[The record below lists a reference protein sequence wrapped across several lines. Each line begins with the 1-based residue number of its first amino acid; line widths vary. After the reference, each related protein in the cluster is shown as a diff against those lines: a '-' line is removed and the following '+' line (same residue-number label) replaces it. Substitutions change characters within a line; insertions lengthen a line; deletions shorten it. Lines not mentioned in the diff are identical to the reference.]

1 MKIAVISFDYWGY
14 DEKIVDEL
22 INQGH
27 EAIHIKLSNFKYQYK
42 HFFEKLNNFAS
53 KIFLGKNVKKIK
65 AEEYVLNILDSNQ
78 KFDYILTINPERISK
93 QTHRVIKKH
102 TKQYIAYLYDSL
114 ERHNAKSLLHD
125 IFDKIYS
132 FDKNDV
138 KEYNLNFLPNYIHLS
153 KIIEQRKTKNTVFS
167 ISSIDER
174 LETYNKIAQQLTDLH
189 ISFKFL
195 FFDKKLKAT
204 LHPKAIFTTKKLNQN
219 EIMSEILTSEVILDV
234 VRNNQI
240 GLSFRIFDALAL
252 EKKII
257 TTNIDIKNYDFYN
270 PKNILILDKNNIVI
284 DPLFFETEYEKI
296 PNTIFE
302 SYTLRNWIKTIF
314 PLQ

>member
-22 INQGH
+22 IYQGH

-65 AEEYVLNILDSNQ
+65 TEEYVLNILDSNQ
-78 KFDYILTINPERISK
+78 KFDYILAINPERISK
-93 QTHRVIKKH
+93 QTHRIIKKH

-153 KIIEQRKTKNTVFS
+153 KITEQRKTKNTVFS

-204 LHPKAIFTTKKLNQN
+204 LHPKTIFTTKKLNQN

-284 DPLFFETEYEKI
+284 DPIFFETAYEKI

-302 SYTLRNWIKTIF
+302 SYTLKNWTKTIF
-314 PLQ
+314 SLQ